1 MISNC
6 RAIFHDNTFTE
17 NNVSLAVYNLEKMS
31 SIKLN
36 DVEFTRNNFNEG
48 LLVMISNCSAI
59 VQNNTLIENN
69 VSFSYAV
76 IGISTIQLNDLV
88 FMQNKVKENFLG
100 IESICSATVNNN
112 MIIGNSMYGRVFDV
126 HASNLRT
133 DKISLH
139 SNTFMKYLILVI
151 SSDNC

>member
-59 VQNNTLIENN
+59 IQNDTLIENN
-69 VSFSYAV
+69 VSYSYA
-76 IGISTIQLNDLV
+76 IFGIRL
-88 FMQNKVKENFLG
+88 
-100 IESICSATVNNN
+100 
-112 MIIGNSMYGRVFDV
+112 
-126 HASNLRT
+126 
-133 DKISLH
+133 
-139 SNTFMKYLILVI
+139 
-151 SSDNC
+151 SS